1 MQRETLDLREE
12 SLLLSELLPLNEKEG
27 VAEEKKKNIYN
38 MVNIF
43 PLLFDSVSW
52 ECFIAAS

>member
-27 VAEEKKKNIYN
+27 AAEEKNIYN